1 MPISLTRTS
10 PLGEGVLYY
19 DGTQSQSLNRFKKA
33 IFGYGSVSG
42 TSGISLTN
50 QVNINGLVATDVTGV
65 GTARMSLA
73 ASGYGGDKA
82 IFGYGYDFSN
92 NLSMTNLASNI
103 GVISSDVTGVGTVR
117 RSLAASGYG
126 GDKVIFGYGT
136 AVGVTAI
143 TNLASNLGVVS
154 ADVTGVG
161 TLRRSLAAASYG
173 VDKAIFGFG
182 ATSSGNSTA
191 TTNLVSNTGV
201 VATDTTNSNYP
212 RHDVGA
218 ASYGGDKAIFGFGQ
232 TYLSGTAN
240 FSSATH
246 LVSNLGIL
254 AAVTTGVS
262 SNFRHALAAA
272 GYGGDKAIFG
282 YGYSSTNAA
291 VSNVT
296 NLISNVGICST
307 DVTGVGTARY
317 VLAAAGFGS

>member
-1 MPISLTRTS
+1 MPISLTRTT
-10 PLGEGVLYY
+10 LGEGVLYY
-19 DGTQSQSLNRFKKA
+19 DGKQSQSLNRFKRA

-42 TSGISLTN
+42 TSGVSMTN

-73 ASGYGGDKA
+73 AAGYGGDKA

-103 GVISSDVTGVGTVR
+103 GVIS
-117 RSLAASGYG
+117 
-126 GDKVIFGYGT
+126 
-136 AVGVTAI
+136 
-143 TNLASNLGVVS
+143 

-161 TLRRSLAAASYG
+161 SARRSLAAAGYGGDKAIFGYG
-173 VDKAIFGFG
+173 VTTNVNSFSNLVSNTGVVATDTTGVGTARRSLAAAGYGGDKAIFGFG
-182 ATSSGNSTA
+182 ATSTGNSMA

-232 TYLSGTAN
+232 TYLAGTYN

-254 AAVTTGVS
+254 AAETTGVS
-262 SNFRHALAAA
+262 SNFRYALAAA

-296 NLISNVGICST
+296 NLISNIGVCST
-307 DVTGVGTARY
+307 DFTGVGTARY
-317 VLAAAGFGS
+317 VLAAAGFGY